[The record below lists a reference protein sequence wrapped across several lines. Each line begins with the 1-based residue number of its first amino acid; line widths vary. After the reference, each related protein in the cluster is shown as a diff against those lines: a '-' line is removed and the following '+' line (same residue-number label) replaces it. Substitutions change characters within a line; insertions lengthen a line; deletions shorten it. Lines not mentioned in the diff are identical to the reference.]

1 LWHDSRRSRG
11 RRRTAAAG
19 AGVAAGGGE
28 RGSTVALSPGEAGS
42 RRGGRTTAEDE
53 EHTRWAPDE
62 LGGLVMASIFFNFLF
77 D

>member
-1 LWHDSRRSRG
+1 
-11 RRRTAAAG
+11 
-19 AGVAAGGGE
+19 VAAGGGE

-62 LGGLVMASIFFNFLF
+62 LGGLVMASIFFF
-77 D
+77 